1 MKNFVL
7 FAFASIILISC
18 GKSIDKNS
26 FEGRVASVISDFD
39 GVVLAVSGDLKSIIE
54 KSGIQNGV
62 LPAQYEATIKPYVEA
77 LTASINLEKPVFMMP
92 MGSLSDNLGSG
103 EFLVM
108 FDVKDVER
116 LKKEFKEMGFN
127 LSKGKDVEFAVRG
140 REAVGIYK
148 GETGFV
154 VMMERSEKLNENYIN
169 QLTKSM
175 SAGKTVDGVVDY
187 MAVKADM
194 TMFFTGD
201 KSQKLETSGMKELD
215 EIAQKMSSLS
225 KGTYWIAQMS
235 FNDQEAVM
243 TADFNYGKNLKK
255 YMPMMGD
262 ALSEEA
268 MAVIADEN
276 TFAVYAFNS
285 QFEKAFS
292 MIMDNLDEKT
302 KAEMDKSL
310 SMVGGMDKFKT
321 MFTGEFAVAM
331 ASGTEDMN
339 VSAFLGIGDK
349 KQVQSLMDGFGMF
362 VGLKKSGNGYEMDG
376 NRLEFNDKG
385 LMFTTNVEAMNQLKA
400 SKKSLSKQFG
410 DFKFGSTPVSI
421 FVDFQKMPKV
431 KDFEDFAEAF
441 KFFEFM
447 TMSMD
452 NNSAKM
458 VFKSNKPNQNVL
470 RTLIEAGLEMQRL
483 EEIRQEKRAQ
493 EFEEMWG
500 SWDDEDWDEEEW
512 EF

>member
-1 MKNFVL
+1 
-7 FAFASIILISC
+7 
-18 GKSIDKNS
+18 
-26 FEGRVASVISDFD
+26 
-39 GVVLAVSGDLKSIIE
+39 
-54 KSGIQNGV
+54 
-62 LPAQYEATIKPYVEA
+62 
-77 LTASINLEKPVFMMP
+77 
-92 MGSLSDNLGSG
+92 
-103 EFLVM
+103 
-108 FDVKDVER
+108 
-116 LKKEFKEMGFN
+116 
-127 LSKGKDVEFAVRG
+127 
-140 REAVGIYK
+140 
-148 GETGFV
+148 
-154 VMMERSEKLNENYIN
+154 
-169 QLTKSM
+169 
-175 SAGKTVDGVVDY
+175 
-187 MAVKADM
+187 
-194 TMFFTGD
+194 
-201 KSQKLETSGMKELD
+201 
-215 EIAQKMSSLS
+215 
-225 KGTYWIAQMS
+225 
-235 FNDQEAVM
+235 M

-421 FVDFQKMPKV
+421 FVDFQKMAKV